1 MNSTTAAVA
10 APLEPEVVE
19 ESAALRVELVV
30 ADPSR
35 DDLVHDV
42 VRDGTH
48 GALLVTSRSTLSK
61 ARRRLRMA
69 RLLARARAMSRSIA
83 ALGDEAAVARK
94 ILATTR
100 HASSIEATRR
110 ACYAGLSLWAVL
122 GSNQ

>member
-10 APLEPEVVE
+10 APLEAEVVE

-35 DDLVHDV
+35 YACARAVL
-42 VRDGTH
+42 RDGTH
-48 GALLVTSRSTLSK
+48 GALFMTSLSSLSK

-69 RLLARARAMSRSIA
+69 RMLARARAMSRSVA

-110 ACYAGLSLWAVL
+110 ACY
-122 GSNQ
+122 

>member
-69 RLLARARAMSRSIA
+69 RLLARARAMSRRS
-83 ALGDEAAVARK
+83 
-94 ILATTR
+94 
-100 HASSIEATRR
+100 RR
-110 ACYAGLSLWAVL
+110 WAMKLPWQGRSLPRRDMRRL
-122 GSNQ
+122 